1 MRNCL
6 PPTSITKINMGD
18 ATLNTQD
25 WWGHSPRQHGRP
37 SAQAGNQLVGL
48 GIACILLL
56 AGCDTPTPNPRYHL
70 GASYQAGGVWH
81 YPRETYDLNATG
93 LGSELPGDRPA
104 LTTNDELYD
113 PSAMTAAHPSL
124 QLPVIVRLTALET
137 GRSVVVRI
145 NDRGTGN
152 PHRLVEYTP
161 RVGSLLGV
169 PGTGAAQIRLTVLR
183 NESREAV
190 AGLPGAPALALTAA
204 PRGRIEVTELAPPPG
219 IAARGGTTTTGTLSA
234 DAEET
239 SRPATALRL
248 PETVT
253 QETPRPGRLMVRLGT
268 FEEYQ
273 YASIQRA
280 RVAGLWPNIVQF
292 HEGRTRRY
300 RVESGPFLSV
310 AQAEAAQ
317 DQALAAGVPD
327 ARIVVD

>member
-1 MRNCL
+1 
-6 PPTSITKINMGD
+6 
-18 ATLNTQD
+18 
-25 WWGHSPRQHGRP
+25 
-37 SAQAGNQLVGL
+37 LVGL
-48 GIACILLL
+48 GVACSLLLLL
-56 AGCDTPTPNPRYHL
+56 AACDTPTANPRYHL
-70 GASYQAGGVWH
+70 GGSYQAGGIWH
-81 YPRETYDLNATG
+81 YPRETYDLNEAG
-93 LGSELPGDRPA
+93 LGSELPGDRPS
-104 LTTNDELYD
+104 LTTNGELYD
-113 PSAMTAAHPSL
+113 PTAMTAAHPSL

-169 PGTGAAQIRLTVLR
+169 PRTGAAQIRMTVLQ

-219 IAARGGTTTTGTLSA
+219 VAARGGATTAGTLSA
-234 DAEET
+234 DAEDAF
-239 SRPATALRL
+239 RPAVALRL
-248 PETVT
+248 PETIT

-280 RVAGLWPNIVQF
+280 RVAGLRPTIVQF
-292 HEGRTRRY
+292 REGRTRRY

-310 AQAEAAQ
+310 AEAEAAQ
-317 DQALAAGVPD
+317 DQALVAGVPD
-327 ARIVVD
+327 AQIVVD

>member
-1 MRNCL
+1 
-6 PPTSITKINMGD
+6 MGD
-18 ATLNTQD
+18 ATVRIRA
-25 WWGHSPRQHGRP
+25 WWGRSPRQHDRL
-37 SAQAGNQLVGL
+37 SANAGKQRGALVGFGL
-48 GIACILLL
+48 ACNLLL
-56 AGCDTPTPNPRYHL
+56 VGCDTPTPNPRYHL
-70 GASYQAGGVWH
+70 GTSYQAGGVWH
-81 YPRETYDLNATG
+81 YPRETYDLNEAG
-93 LGSELPGDRPA
+93 LGSELPGDRPV
-104 LTTNDELYD
+104 LTTNGELYD

-124 QLPVIVRLTALET
+124 QLPVVVRLTALET
-137 GRSVVVRI
+137 GRSVAVRV

-161 RVGSLLGV
+161 RVGSLLGLRR
-169 PGTGAAQIRLTVLR
+169 TEAAQIRMTVLQ

-190 AGLPGAPALALTAA
+190 TGLPGAPALALTAA
-204 PRGRIEVTELAPPPG
+204 PRGRIDVTELAPPPG
-219 IAARGGTTTTGTLSA
+219 IAARGGNTTAVTLSA
-234 DAEET
+234 DTEEA
-239 SRPATALRL
+239 SRPAVALRL

-253 QETPRPGRLMVRLGT
+253 QEMPRPGRLMVRLGT

-292 HEGRTRRY
+292 REGRTRRY

-317 DQALAAGVPD
+317 DQALAASVPD